1 MFCLR
6 SWPQINFA
14 RAIEMAQQ
22 WQRVMAPAQLTHAA
36 NRKDLFYASRCKH
49 FAKHIIKWNTW
60 NKSKSMK
67 HSNAVL
73 IQFNIFKLFISL
85 SLSFYLQTTDPFL
98 NQPITDDDSFMKI
111 LLSKVYLK
119 YLLCIEIKW
128 KNIEKTYLFYSS
140 GRPRLNRTIHQ
151 PIEMHRLNL
160 QIYLH

>member
-85 SLSFYLQTTDPFL
+85 FFVLLTDNRPVLEPANYWWRFIYEDFIVKGIL
-98 NQPITDDDSFMKI
+98 KIFTMHWNKMK
-111 LLSKVYLK
+111 K
-119 YLLCIEIKW
+119 YW
-128 KNIEKTYLFYSS
+128 KNLFF
-140 GRPRLNRTIHQ
+140 
-151 PIEMHRLNL
+151 
-160 QIYLH
+160 